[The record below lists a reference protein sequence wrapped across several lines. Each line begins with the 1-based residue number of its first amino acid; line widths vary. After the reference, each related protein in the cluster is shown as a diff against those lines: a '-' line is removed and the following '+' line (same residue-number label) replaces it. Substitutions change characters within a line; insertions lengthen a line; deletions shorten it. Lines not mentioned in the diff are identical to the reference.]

1 MPERGLGR
9 RGSSRANGLPSAEG
23 SPALLQ
29 EMWYAPPFR
38 SDNQL
43 NLAEYSVFPHE
54 LVRYRGGIALLAA
67 DEYSFAIS

>member
-1 MPERGLGR
+1 
-9 RGSSRANGLPSAEG
+9 
-23 SPALLQ
+23 
-29 EMWYAPPFR
+29 MWYAPPFR